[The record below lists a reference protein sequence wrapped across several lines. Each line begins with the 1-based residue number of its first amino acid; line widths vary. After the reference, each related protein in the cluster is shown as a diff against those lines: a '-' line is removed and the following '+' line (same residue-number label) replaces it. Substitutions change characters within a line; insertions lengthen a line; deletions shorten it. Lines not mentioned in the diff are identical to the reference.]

1 VSDEQK
7 NTNGADGMMGNNPA
21 MNGMQGQMGF
31 GFPNQGGFNNGMAW
45 NGMPNM
51 MANSGW
57 NGMNP
62 MGMSLRQPHLFCK
75 RLTSIQTST
84 A

>member
-1 VSDEQK
+1 
-7 NTNGADGMMGNNPA
+7 MMGNNPA

-31 GFPNQGGFNNGMAW
+31 GFPNQGGFNNGMVW
-45 NGMPNM
+45 SGMPNM
-51 MANSGW
+51 MANGGW

-62 MGMSLRQPHLFCK
+62 MGMFLHSPHLPSR
-75 RLTSIQTST
+75 RLTSTQIST